1 MTSHRGKAVS
11 GSGRFIAVGLVATL
25 AGFVAWTAGG
35 GTSPTAQEEP
45 RPKPKKPA
53 SGLSF
58 ETQTTVSPQAPTA
71 PPASGFDNERVMSVY
86 DDWEPAVATD
96 PITSYVYQITT
107 RYSGP
112 AACKGCPFPVL
123 VFRSSSD
130 GGATYGPDSFLN
142 LSKNKQNDPQIQVA
156 TNGVIYVAW
165 LDNFNPGVKL
175 IKSSDHG
182 ATWTTPISFTGKGRK
197 PSWSDKPWLA
207 ISRDGQ
213 NVYIAFNASD
223 SYVVSS
229 HDAGNTFS
237 APVKTNNDTR
247 YWFANGGAVAANGTV
262 YFSEADFSQ
271 DYSGPANI
279 DVLKSTDG
287 GASFI
292 TTRVDTSQ
300 QMPGCAWAAGCTLGF
315 LGSSAALAVDATGK
329 LMIAYNANDVPSV
342 PEQIYART
350 STDGVT
356 WSARQL
362 VSTGVSTVNG
372 GFPALASGPTSGDF
386 RLAYQDDRNGSTTA
400 FNTWYRRTTN
410 GGGTWSADVRLSDL
424 GKGAPYKTAAGYA
437 FPYGDYFEIAVDALG
452 VNHVAWGEGISY
464 TGPGGTWFTKG
475 Q

>member
-1 MTSHRGKAVS
+1 RRVVVRK
-11 GSGRFIAVGLVATL
+11 SGRWAVIALALALGGLLAATGRSGPR
-25 AGFVAWTAGG
+25 AGQDPV
-35 GTSPTAQEEP
+35 
-45 RPKPKKPA
+45 PKPKKPG

-58 ETQTTVSPQAPTA
+58 FDQTTVSPEAALAP
-71 PPASGFDNERVMSVY
+71 SGFDNERVLSVY

-123 VFRSSSD
+123 IFRSSSD
-130 GGATYGPDSFLN
+130 S
-142 LSKNKQNDPQIQVA
+142 
-156 TNGVIYVAW
+156 
-165 LDNFNPGVKL
+165 
-175 IKSSDHG
+175 G
-182 ATWTTPISFTGKGRK
+182 ATWTAPISFTGKGTK
-197 PSWSDKPWLA
+197 PTWSDKPWLA
-207 ISRDGQ
+207 ISKDGQ

-237 APVKTNNDTR
+237 APVKTNNDTE
-247 YWFANGGAVAANGTV
+247 YWFANGGVVAADGTV

-271 DYSGPANI
+271 TYAGPGHI
-279 DVLKSTDG
+279 DVLKSTNG

-300 QMPGCAWAAGCTLGF
+300 QVPGCPWAAGCTLGF
-315 LGSSAALAVDATGK
+315 LGSSVALAMDSAGT
-329 LMIAYNANDVPSV
+329 LMIAYNANDMASA
-342 PEQIYART
+342 PEQVYVRT

-362 VSTGVSTVNG
+362 VSTGLSNVNS
-372 GFPALASGPTSGDF
+372 GFPALASGPTAGDF
-386 RLAYQDDRNGSTTA
+386 RLAFQDDRNGPTTA

-410 GGGTWSADVRLSDL
+410 GGGTWTAALRLSNL
-424 GKGAPYKTAAGYA
+424 SSGAPYKTAAGYA
-437 FPYGDYFEIAVDALG
+437 FPYGDYLEIAVDPFG
-452 VNHVAWGEGISY
+452 TSQVAWGEGISY

-475 Q
+475 L